1 MKTCIVCHK
10 SFSNSDL
17 LTIVVDPADL
27 HKSIKPSPVCPRC
40 YDKSGIAEMEK
51 IDRVGNH
58 ASAFVPND
66 EGSLV
71 DRDLPVDETERWV
84 AETKNEIATLE
95 TLLATGQDQDVNAI
109 RAKITALRLRL
120 SARTAP
126 AGTMDRIGRIL

>member
-126 AGTMDRIGRIL
+126 AGTMDRIG

>member
-40 YDKSGIAEMEK
+40 YDKSGIGEMEK

-58 ASAFVPND
+58 ASAFVPRD
-66 EGSLV
+66 ERSLV
-71 DRDLPVDETERWV
+71 DREIPVDETERWV
-84 AETKNEIATLE
+84 AQTQNRIATLQA
-95 TLLATGQDQDVNAI
+95 LLSTGLNQDINAI
-109 RAKITALRLRL
+109 RAEIQTLKLQL
-120 SARTAP
+120 SIRTAP
-126 AGTMDRIGRIL
+126 AQSMDRIGRIL